1 MTTANFIIHLRSSR
15 ICKNSVQFRVI
26 RILANSATA
35 FAALLVAMSCAL
47 AQDKA
52 TREYDNRLT
61 PIKDP
66 KPLLADYPE
75 FVQPVVELKRFEAPM
90 LVDDENGDLN
100 VRAWR
105 FSYNARG
112 IIEMPNRLVAK
123 RTAVIMVHPWGIDD
137 SQGWRTPEPAGV
149 SDMCTPEKNRLSAR
163 HTEQVIEPLLKRLR
177 DHVGLIVYSLPRHE
191 QPVHAKLYR
200 SIRKTPTAVER
211 EEGRRELNR
220 ILHNFPYRGEPLPA
234 KLKLS
239 RGSTVK
245 DYFQQFPGLD
255 AGPKY
260 EGAGFWDLP
269 IPVIDVISVA
279 PTDVVIYDG
288 EGYPS
293 LRDFLKKQ
301 GIEHVLLTGYATDMC
316 FCKTTAGYEN
326 LSKDFNVFLVGDA
339 TLATFPANNTPKYA
353 TNAHISFAALN
364 QLITQTSWIQ
374 LEKDTKVTT
383 VK

>member
-1 MTTANFIIHLRSSR
+1 MKFFKRFHRAIQAPLFV
-15 ICKNSVQFRVI
+15 C
-26 RILANSATA
+26 
-35 FAALLVAMSCAL
+35 AALFISAKSVP
-47 AQDKA
+47 AQNPA
-52 TREYDNRLT
+52 TRVYDNTLT

-75 FVQPVVELKRFEAPM
+75 FVQPVVESQRFEAPL
-90 LVDDENGDLN
+90 LVDDDNADLD

-105 FSYNARG
+105 YSYNARG
-112 IIEMPNRLVAK
+112 IIEMPNQLRAK
-123 RTAVIMVHPWGIDD
+123 NTAVVMVHPWGIDD
-137 SQGWRTPEPAGV
+137 SWGWRSPEPAGV

-177 DHVGLIVYSLPRHE
+177 DRVGLVVYSLPQNE

-200 SIRKTPTAVER
+200 SIRKTPTEAER
-211 EEGRRELNR
+211 EEGRREMKRDLGQLSVQR
-220 ILHNFPYRGEPLPA
+220 RAVACQVETCRG
-234 KLKLS
+234 S
-239 RGSTVK
+239 STVK

-260 EGAGFWDLP
+260 EGKGFWDLP

-288 EGYPS
+288 EGYPP
-293 LRDFLKKQ
+293 LRDFLKQNK
-301 GIEHVLLTGYATDMC
+301 IEHVLLVGYATDMC

-353 TNAHISFAALN
+353 TNAHISFAALDH
-364 QLITQTSWIQ
+364 LITQTSWIQ
-374 LEKDTKVTT
+374 LRKDTKTAAE
-383 VK
+383 